1 MKLNFKGRREKG
13 ITLIALVITIIVL
26 LILAGVTI
34 ATLTGDNGILKKSN
48 DAKEETRGASVE
60 EAVELWKI
68 NKKTEKYS
76 EGGTSQGLQELLDDL
91 EKQKLI
97 TEKERETINDVGQI
111 TIGSRTIQFK
121 EKIKI
126 GDYVNYKPKSKT
138 YTISKTYSGYTDNQ
152 EYTTENLGWRIL
164 NINEDGTVDLI
175 SNKPTSHEV
184 YFLGATGYNNG
195 VYLLNDMCNN
205 LYSNLDKGTTARSL
219 NIEDIQ
225 DKLKSED
232 TYKGYE
238 SKTGTK
244 WGSSFTYDTA
254 KKFPAQ
260 WQNDNGVE
268 KESENKNLI
277 PIEKEL
283 SDVESKTITQ
293 TLWDRDAETMK
304 TAFKETSTNFSETDS
319 EIYYNLLCNKGNGR
333 YWLASRFAHA
343 PRESYA
349 VFGLRGVR
357 EGRVGGP
364 YLFYTSGFLPSVE
377 SRSFRPVVNIRADKI
392 DTDTGDGTDSNVGWG
407 IKEENSNENKS

>member
-1 MKLNFKGRREKG
+1 
-13 ITLIALVITIIVL
+13 
-26 LILAGVTI
+26 
-34 ATLTGDNGILKKSN
+34 
-48 DAKEETRGASVE
+48 
-60 EAVELWKI
+60 
-68 NKKTEKYS
+68 
-76 EGGTSQGLQELLDDL
+76 
-91 EKQKLI
+91 
-97 TEKERETINDVGQI
+97 
-111 TIGSRTIQFK
+111 
-121 EKIKI
+121 
-126 GDYVNYKPKSKT
+126 
-138 YTISKTYSGYTDNQ
+138 
-152 EYTTENLGWRIL
+152 
-164 NINEDGTVDLI
+164 
-175 SNKPTSHEV
+175 
-184 YFLGATGYNNG
+184 
-195 VYLLNDMCNN
+195 MCNN

-219 NIEDIQ
+219 DIEDIQ

-244 WGSSFTYDTA
+244 WGSSFTYGIA

-268 KESENKNLI
+268 KESESRNLI
-277 PIEKEL
+277 SIEKEL

-293 TLWDRDAETMK
+293 TLWDRDAEAMK

-377 SRSFRPVVNIRADKI
+377 SRSVRPVVNIQADKI

>member
-68 NKKTEKYS
+68 NKKNRKIFR
-76 EGGTSQGLQELLDDL
+76 SQGLQELLDDL

-97 TEKERETINDVGQI
+97 TEKERENINNVGQI

-219 NIEDIQ
+219 DIEDIQ

-244 WGSSFTYDTA
+244 WGSSFTYGIA

-268 KESENKNLI
+268 KESESRNLI
-277 PIEKEL
+277 SIEKEL

-293 TLWDRDAETMK
+293 TLWDRDAEAMK

-377 SRSFRPVVNIRADKI
+377 SRSVRPVVNIQADKI

-407 IKEENSNENKS
+407 IK

>member
-1 MKLNFKGRREKG
+1 M
-13 ITLIALVITIIVL
+13 
-26 LILAGVTI
+26 
-34 ATLTGDNGILKKSN
+34 
-48 DAKEETRGASVE
+48 
-60 EAVELWKI
+60 
-68 NKKTEKYS
+68 
-76 EGGTSQGLQELLDDL
+76 
-91 EKQKLI
+91 
-97 TEKERETINDVGQI
+97 
-111 TIGSRTIQFK
+111 IQ
-121 EKIKI
+121 
-126 GDYVNYKPKSKT
+126 
-138 YTISKTYSGYTDNQ
+138 Q
-152 EYTTENLGWRIL
+152 
-164 NINEDGTVDLI
+164 
-175 SNKPTSHEV
+175 
-184 YFLGATGYNNG
+184 
-195 VYLLNDMCNN
+195 
-205 LYSNLDKGTTARSL
+205 
-219 NIEDIQ
+219 
-225 DKLKSED
+225 
-232 TYKGYE
+232 
-238 SKTGTK
+238 
-244 WGSSFTYDTA
+244 

-343 PRESYA
+343 PNESYA
-349 VFGLRGVR
+349 VFGLKGVR

>member
-68 NKKTEKYS
+68 NKKTERYS

-97 TEKERETINDVGQI
+97 TEKERENINNVGQI

-175 SNKPTSHEV
+175 SNKPTSQEV

-195 VYLLNDMCNN
+195 VYLLNDMCNE
-205 LYSNLDKGTTARSL
+205 LYSNLDKKTTARSL

-333 YWLASRFAHA
+333 YWLASRFANA
-343 PRESYA
+343 PSESYA
-349 VFGLRGVR
+349 VFGLKGVR

-377 SRSFRPVVNIRADKI
+377 SRSVRPVVN
-392 DTDTGDGTDSNVGWG
+392 TS
-407 IKEENSNENKS
+407 

>member
-1 MKLNFKGRREKG
+1 M
-13 ITLIALVITIIVL
+13 
-26 LILAGVTI
+26 
-34 ATLTGDNGILKKSN
+34 
-48 DAKEETRGASVE
+48 
-60 EAVELWKI
+60 
-68 NKKTEKYS
+68 
-76 EGGTSQGLQELLDDL
+76 LDDL

-97 TEKERETINDVGQI
+97 TEKERENINNVGQI

-126 GDYVNYKPKSKT
+126 GDYVNYKPESKT

-175 SNKPTSHEV
+175 SNKPTSQEV

-195 VYLLNDMCNN
+195 VYLLNDMCNE
-205 LYSNLDKGTTARSL
+205 LYSNLDKETTARSL

-343 PRESYA
+343 PNESYA
-349 VFGLRGVR
+349 VFGLKGVR

>member
-1 MKLNFKGRREKG
+1 M
-13 ITLIALVITIIVL
+13 
-26 LILAGVTI
+26 
-34 ATLTGDNGILKKSN
+34 
-48 DAKEETRGASVE
+48 
-60 EAVELWKI
+60 
-68 NKKTEKYS
+68 
-76 EGGTSQGLQELLDDL
+76 
-91 EKQKLI
+91 
-97 TEKERETINDVGQI
+97 
-111 TIGSRTIQFK
+111 
-121 EKIKI
+121 
-126 GDYVNYKPKSKT
+126 NYKPESKT

-175 SNKPTSHEV
+175 SNKPTSQEV

-195 VYLLNDMCNN
+195 VYLLNDMCNK

-219 NIEDIQ
+219 DIEDIQ

-238 SKTGTK
+238 SETGTK
-244 WGSSFTYDTA
+244 WGSSFTYGIA

-260 WQNDNGVE
+260 WQNDNGVG
-268 KESENKNLI
+268 KESESRNLI
-277 PIEKEL
+277 SIEKEL

-293 TLWDRDAETMK
+293 TLWDRDAEAMK

-377 SRSFRPVVNIRADKI
+377 SRSVRPVVNIQADKI

-407 IKEENSNENKS
+407 IK

>member
-1 MKLNFKGRREKG
+1 M
-13 ITLIALVITIIVL
+13 
-26 LILAGVTI
+26 
-34 ATLTGDNGILKKSN
+34 
-48 DAKEETRGASVE
+48 
-60 EAVELWKI
+60 ELWKI

-126 GDYVNYKPKSKT
+126 GDYVNYKPESKT

-175 SNKPTSHEV
+175 SNKPTSQEV

-195 VYLLNDMCNN
+195 VYLLNDMCNK
-205 LYSNLDKGTTARSL
+205 LYSNSDKETETTARSL
-219 NIEDIQ
+219 DIEDIQ

-244 WGSSFTYDTA
+244 WGSSFTYGIA

-268 KESENKNLI
+268 KESESRNLI
-277 PIEKEL
+277 SIEKEL

-293 TLWDRDAETMK
+293 TLWDRDAEAMK

-333 YWLASRFAHA
+333 YWLASRFAHTQS
-343 PRESYA
+343 ESYA
-349 VFGLRGVR
+349 VFGLKGVR

-377 SRSFRPVVNIRADKI
+377 SRSVRPVVNIQADKI